1 LENWDVIAAVA
12 VTWLALTGLHW
23 YGNFQFYR
31 NILILLDHHEQVE
44 NEELWV
50 ATVDRFKRREQLAK
64 AAQKKKK

>member
-1 LENWDVIAAVA
+1 LEDWGLIAAVA
-12 VTWLALTGLHW
+12 TTWLALTAIHW

-31 NILILLDHHEQVE
+31 SILILLDRNDEVE

-64 AAQKKKK
+64 AAKKQKK